1 MQVRRIGDTIDILGE
16 GPVWDVQ
23 EQAFYW
29 LDIRG
34 CLVRRYDWSS
44 GRTQSWTLPEM
55 VGSLAIRERGGLLLA
70 MRSSIS
76 FFDPATGALERVAAP
91 EAGRENMRFNDGKCD
106 RQGRF
111 WAGTMND
118 VVREP
123 SGTLYRLDP
132 QRGCVAQ
139 FNGLR
144 TPNSLAWSP
153 DGRIMYFA
161 DSRSQVIHAYP
172 YEPATG
178 ELGAPRV
185 FHTVEPPAIPDG
197 ATVDAEGFVW
207 SALYGGSR
215 VVRIAPDGRVD
226 RTIELPV
233 EQPTSCQFAGP
244 NLDVLFITTARQRL
258 TQEQL
263 AQQPLAG
270 ALLAADV
277 GVRGLPETRYRG

>member
-55 VGSLAIRERGGLLLA
+55 VGSLAVRERGGLLLA

-118 VVREP
+118 LVREP

-244 NLDVLFITTARQRL
+244 NLDVLFVTTARQRL

>member
-55 VGSLAIRERGGLLLA
+55 VGSLAVRERGGLLLA

-111 WAGTMND
+111 WSGTMND
-118 VVREP
+118 LVREP

-161 DSRSQVIHAYP
+161 DSRSHVIHAYP

>member
-111 WAGTMND
+111 WSGTMND
-118 VVREP
+118 LVREP

-197 ATVDAEGFVW
+197 ATVDAAGFVW

-215 VVRIAPDGRVD
+215 VVRIAPDGSVD

>member
-111 WAGTMND
+111 WSGTMND
-118 VVREP
+118 LVREP

-172 YEPATG
+172 Y
-178 ELGAPRV
+178 
-185 FHTVEPPAIPDG
+185 
-197 ATVDAEGFVW
+197 
-207 SALYGGSR
+207 
-215 VVRIAPDGRVD
+215 
-226 RTIELPV
+226 
-233 EQPTSCQFAGP
+233 
-244 NLDVLFITTARQRL
+244 
-258 TQEQL
+258 
-263 AQQPLAG
+263 
-270 ALLAADV
+270 
-277 GVRGLPETRYRG
+277 

>member
-70 MRSSIS
+70 MRSSIA

-111 WAGTMND
+111 WSGTMND
-118 VVREP
+118 LVREP

-144 TPNSLAWSP
+144 TPNILAWSP

>member
-55 VGSLAIRERGGLLLA
+55 VGSLAVRERGGLLLA

-118 VVREP
+118 LVREP

>member
-34 CLVRRYDWSS
+34 CLVQRYDWSS

-118 VVREP
+118 LVREP

-197 ATVDAEGFVW
+197 ATVDAAGFVW

-215 VVRIAPDGRVD
+215 VVRIAPNGRVD

-244 NLDVLFITTARQRL
+244 DLDVLFITTARQRL

>member
-1 MQVRRIGDTIDILGE
+1 MQVRRVGETSDVLGE
-16 GPVWDVQ
+16 GPVWDVR

-29 LDIRG
+29 VDIRG
-34 CLVRRYDWSS
+34 CLVRRYDWAS
-44 GRTQSWTLPEM
+44 GRLQSWTLPEM
-55 VGSLAIRERGGLLLA
+55 VGSLAVRAHSGLLLA
-70 MRSSIS
+70 MRSTLS
-76 FFDPATGALERVAAP
+76 FFDPSGGALESVAAP

-111 WAGTMND
+111 WVGTMND

-139 FNGLR
+139 FNGIR

-153 DGRIMYFA
+153 DGRTMYFA
-161 DSRSQVIHAYP
+161 DSRSHVIHAYP
-172 YEPATG
+172 YDTSTG
-178 ELGAPRV
+178 EIGAPRP
-185 FHTVEPPAIPDG
+185 FYAVEPPAIPDG
-197 ATVDAEGFVW
+197 ATVDADGCLW

-215 VVRIAPDGRVD
+215 LVRITPDGRLD

-233 EQPTSCQFAGP
+233 LQPTSCQFVGP
-244 NLDVLFITTARQRL
+244 DLDLLFVTTAKQRL
-258 TQEQL
+258 SEEQL

-270 ALLAADV
+270 ALLAVEA
-277 GVRGLPETRYRG
+277 GVKGLPEARYQG

>member
-23 EQAFYW
+23 DQAFYW

-70 MRSSIS
+70 MRSSIA

>member
-118 VVREP
+118 LVREP